1 MKSGKIVQGMKV
13 RASDGTEIGTVQDVT
28 RSNRGEPV
36 ELFISGSRTPLPAQ
50 AVQSVERD
58 TVFLSL
64 DAQTLLAMQQRYEGA
79 NGDFVVQASDQT
91 EGMSGGT
98 ETTTVPRY
106 EERLVADKHW
116 ADGGTVRVEK
126 RVVEEPQTLNVD
138 LAREE
143 YDVERVPV
151 QRDWVPG
158 AEAART
164 EGDTII
170 IPLVAEQIEIVRHK
184 VIVEELRLTRRTVK
198 DKHRIT
204 ETVRR
209 EVADVT
215 GPGMEGQQ
223 AVDMSSG

>member
-1 MKSGKIVQGMKV
+1 MKLRDIKPGMRV
-13 RASDGTEIGTVQDVT
+13 LSSDGTELGAVQDIT
-28 RSNRGEPV
+28 RSQSGEPAG
-36 ELFISGSRTPLPAQ
+36 LLISGHQAPVPLH
-50 AVQSVERD
+50 AVQSVERGAVLLNTD
-58 TVFLSL
+58 ARALLS
-64 DAQTLLAMQQRYEGA
+64 AGA
-79 NGDFVVQASDQT
+79 RSGRTDDFVVQASN
-91 EGMSGGT
+91 EAAGIGSGT

-106 EERLVADKHW
+106 EERLVAEKQWTD
-116 ADGGTVRVEK
+116 AGTVRVEK
-126 RVVEEPQTLNVD
+126 RVVEEPETLNVE

-151 QRDWVPG
+151 QRDWTPG
-158 AEAART
+158 AEATRT

-223 AVDMSSG
+223 AADMSGS